1 MVASDEAPDP
11 NEQSFSSRQFAR
23 NSVKIVADVR
33 ESRGGRFKASVI
45 DLSRSGFRMHSAS
58 FVEKGKVIFL
68 TMPGFEPLEARV
80 AWYDKEYYGCEF
92 SQRLHVA
99 IYDHIKKTFPTLAG
113 PQ

>member
-1 MVASDEAPDP
+1 MGVSDEAPESREHIF
-11 NEQSFSSRQFAR
+11 NSRQFSR
-23 NSVKIVADVR
+23 DSVKIVADIR
-33 ESRGGRFKASVI
+33 ESPGGRFKVSVI

-58 FVEKGKVIFL
+58 FVEKGKTIFL
-68 TMPGFEPLEARV
+68 TMPGFEPLEARI

-99 IYDHIKKTFPTLAG
+99 IYDHLKATFPTLE

>member
-1 MVASDEAPDP
+1 
-11 NEQSFSSRQFAR
+11 
-23 NSVKIVADVR
+23 
-33 ESRGGRFKASVI
+33 
-45 DLSRSGFRMHSAS
+45 MHSAS
-58 FVEKGKVIFL
+58 FVEKGRVIFL